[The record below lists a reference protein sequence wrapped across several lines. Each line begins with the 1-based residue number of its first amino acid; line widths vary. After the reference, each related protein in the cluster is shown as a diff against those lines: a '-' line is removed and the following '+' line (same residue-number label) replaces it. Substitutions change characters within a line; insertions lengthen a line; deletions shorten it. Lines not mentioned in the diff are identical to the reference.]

1 MSVPMSGVGSVSAR
15 IDQIQASLA
24 AMAGDAIVPTSV
36 SGVFTTAGAGG
47 ALGAAGAATTTQPVF
62 ADVLADAAATDTTAT
77 PSTSGLPG
85 GPVSSAWS
93 IPWLNGRTPANGH
106 PAVATATATP
116 TSRTP
121 AASGAAATGIL
132 NTTAG
137 QAAAVDDPLA
147 VVRPCKGRISQGFG
161 PTTSV
166 ASTAHT
172 VDGVTYAHFHDG
184 IDIAA
189 PAGRPVKAIA
199 AGKVIFAGT
208 YPDGARVV
216 RVKHADGSI
225 SLYAHL
231 GQGLDV
237 KKGDKVAAGQQLGVV
252 GTTGH
257 VTGPHLH
264 LELLVDGKD
273 ADPLPVLERGRLPG
287 ARDGAIDGSVLGAA
301 GLDATTRTSLAT
313 FDRVADKIPYAA
325 EIRDAAVR
333 AGIDPLLLASLVKA
347 ESSFHPGSVSSSGA
361 MGLTQLM
368 PATARAM
375 GVHDPFDPAQNLRAG
390 ARYLARNLHIY
401 GRVDLALAA
410 YQAGKGAVAKAGGIP
425 DSPTTHH
432 YIDRI
437 LHTWAGYKEAAA

>member
-1 MSVPMSGVGSVSAR
+1 VSVPMSGVGSVSAR

-85 GPVSSAWS
+85 GPVSS
-93 IPWLNGRTPANGH
+93 
-106 PAVATATATP
+106 
-116 TSRTP
+116 SRTL
-121 AASGAAATGIL
+121 ATSGAAATGIL

-301 GLDATTRTSLAT
+301 GLDATTRSSLAT